1 MRFAN
6 RKSKSVLATRRDNKG
21 YLYVAPFALGFIFLV
36 LFPMI
41 QSFIY
46 SFNDLLFDGQVHLNF
61 SGLANYRRALFED
74 VEYRQL
80 LLSAVRDMALSVPV
94 ILVFS
99 MIVAVF
105 LNKNFPGRAVF
116 QIIFFI
122 PVIVSSGIIPE
133 LFKNDLVRT
142 AIVSAPTVSEEAVS
156 SFDTSSM
163 SALLISLNI
172 PVALVNYIM
181 QAIENILEIVNSSGI
196 QILVFT
202 MGLKSI
208 SPSLYEA
215 SSIEGAT
222 AWESFWKITL
232 PMILPQFVVN
242 LTYTVIDS
250 FVNNNN
256 KIMQSINVYN
266 YSKFDFGYAASL
278 AWMYFA
284 IILVILGVFVEL
296 VNLFSRHYK

>member
-1 MRFAN
+1 MLVYQKQSVVYGRIGN
-6 RKSKSVLATRRDNKG
+6 RLSVAGKI
-21 YLYVAPFALGFIFLV
+21 VFI
-36 LFPMI
+36 
-41 QSFIY
+41 
-46 SFNDLLFDGQVHLNF
+46 
-61 SGLANYRRALFED
+61 YRRALFED

-133 LFKNDLVRT
+133 LFENDLVRT

-181 QAIENILEIVNSSGI
+181 QAIGNILEIVNSSGI

-208 SPSLYEA
+208 SPSLYLIKHP
-215 SSIEGAT
+215 SPQCGYG
-222 AWESFWKITL
+222 
-232 PMILPQFVVN
+232 IL
-242 LTYTVIDS
+242 
-250 FVNNNN
+250 NN
-256 KIMQSINVYN
+256 
-266 YSKFDFGYAASL
+266 FT
-278 AWMYFA
+278 
-284 IILVILGVFVEL
+284 
-296 VNLFSRHYK
+296 

>member
-1 MRFAN
+1 MKLMN
-6 RKSKSVLATRRDNKG
+6 GKNKSRLTARQDNKG
-21 YLYVAPFALGFIFLV
+21 YIYVAPFALGFIFLI

-41 QSFIY
+41 KSLAY
-46 SFNDLLFDGQVHLNF
+46 SFNQLTFDGRVHLTF
-61 SGLANYRRALFED
+61 SGTENYYRALFED
-74 VEYRQL
+74 TEYRQM
-80 LLSAVRDMALSVPV
+80 LLSSLLDMALSVPV

-105 LNKNFPGRAVF
+105 LNKKFPGRSVF

-122 PVIVSSGIIPE
+122 PVIVSSGILPE
-133 LFKNDLVRT
+133 LFSDDLVRT
-142 AIVSAPTVSEEAVS
+142 AIVNAPSASGEAVG
-156 SFDTSSM
+156 SFDTSGM
-163 SALLISLNI
+163 TALLINLNI
-172 PVALVNYIM
+172 PNGMAEYIT
-181 QAIENILEIVNSSGI
+181 QAISNILDIVNSSGI

-208 SPSLYEA
+208 SPQLYEA

-232 PMILPQFVVN
+232 PMILPQFTVN

-256 KIMQSINVYN
+256 EIMQSINAYN

-278 AWMYFA
+278 AWMYFV
-284 IILVILGVFVEL
+284 IILLILGAFIGL
-296 VNLFSRHYK
+296 LRLFAYRYN